1 MAKVVKKKADCGI
14 GGPIG
19 TQMDVFPF
27 SPSGWFRM
35 DCNSATLAGRSL
47 PTLWAIDNPDANNP
61 AKNNQGQGHVS
72 QGGQSACIALCY
84 KCLK

>member
-27 SPSGWFRM
+27 SPDGWFCM

-47 PTLWAIDNPDANNP
+47 VTLWTMDIPHANNP
-61 AKNNQGQGHVS
+61 AKKDQGQGQGQVG
-72 QGGQSACIALCY
+72 QGGQNACIAL
-84 KCLK
+84 

>member
-1 MAKVVKKKADCGI
+1 MAKVAKKKADRGI
-14 GGPIG
+14 GAPIG

-47 PTLWAIDNPDANNP
+47 VTLWTMDIPHAKNP
-61 AKNNQGQGHVS
+61 AKKIRVRLVRVVRMPVLLFDPNF
-72 QGGQSACIALCY
+72 
-84 KCLK
+84 